1 MSQEDKIT
9 PMPLVWPLE
18 GTPPQDFH
26 GIDSSL
32 VLYAIGD
39 IHGRLDLLEEL
50 LALIDD
56 DISASKIGTPAKLI
70 FLGDYI
76 DRGLQSAGVIDRLM
90 ELQSTALNSVF
101 LRGNH
106 EQAALDFITDKQSGS
121 GWLSVG
127 GAETCFSY
135 GVKVSPANLMGR
147 DLSELQFSL
156 RNALPKEH
164 LAFLMETAFLHTEG
178 DYLFVHAGINPK
190 AGLKDQT
197 SDDLIWIR
205 RPFLDSSN
213 WHGKLVIHGHSIDQQ
228 VQVRSNRIG
237 IDTGAYLTG
246 VLTALKID
254 SESMCLLQTGMVRE

>member
-1 MSQEDKIT
+1 MSLEDKVK
-9 PMPLVWPLE
+9 PAPLLWPLD
-18 GTPPQDFH
+18 GTPPLDFH
-26 GIDSSL
+26 GIDSAL

-56 DISASKIGTPAKLI
+56 DISASKVGAPAKLI

-76 DRGLQSAGVIDRLM
+76 DRGLQSSGVINRLL
-90 ELQSTALNSVF
+90 ELQCTALNSVF

-106 EQAALDFITDKQSGS
+106 EQAALDFITGKQSGS

-135 GVKVSPANLMGR
+135 GVKVSPPNLIGR

-156 RNALPKEH
+156 RNAVPKEH
-164 LAFLMETAFLHTEG
+164 LAFLKETAFLHTEE
-178 DYLFVHAGINPK
+178 DYLFVHAGINPN
-190 AGLKDQT
+190 ADLEDQI

-254 SESMCLLQTGMVRE
+254 SDGMSLLQTGMARE